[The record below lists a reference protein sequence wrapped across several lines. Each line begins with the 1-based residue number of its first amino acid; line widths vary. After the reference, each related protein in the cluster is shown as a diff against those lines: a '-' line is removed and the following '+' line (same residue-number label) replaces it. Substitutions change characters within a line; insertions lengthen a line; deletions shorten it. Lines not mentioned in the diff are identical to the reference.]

1 MSSAEIVIPPQQP
14 EPNEEL
20 CIICDKPVREHS
32 FEQQKICAEKLR
44 VSK

>member
-1 MSSAEIVIPPQQP
+1 MSSAEILPPPP
-14 EPNEEL
+14 EHDGVL
-20 CIICDKPVREHS
+20 CKICDKPVREHS